1 MTQESNVATAT
12 AVETVFRFTTT
23 GGGFL
28 LDHIAE
34 IEKSA
39 QRNIQSGKSLDR
51 TTTNA
56 LASMNDAC
64 RAARVSVA

>member
-1 MTQESNVATAT
+1 MTQESNATAT
-12 AVETVFRFTTT
+12 VTETVFRFTTM

-28 LDHIAE
+28 VDHILE
-34 IEKSA
+34 IEKLA
-39 QRNIQSGKSLDR
+39 QLNLRTGKSLDR

-64 RAARVSVA
+64 RAARATVA